1 MERNAA
7 TRIILTITGSVIIA
21 AGIVL
26 GIIYLYQIQPEKEAR
41 YLLDEGKLAYEREDK
56 DSINKSIDL
65 FSKVIAR
72 YRETKSAAEAR
83 YLIAQGYE
91 KLGLNR
97 QAYMKYA
104 YILKNNKNLSP
115 DLNNDIRLRLSRLKV
130 MREHTEEGIDQL
142 LGLVNYSSN
151 NDFRS
156 RIYTELGH
164 AYLKQGD
171 YQKAKRM
178 FDIALSENG
187 SNEEA
192 ILGKA
197 RSFIHLG
204 DDNKAYDLYEYFLKY
219 YGSFSQ
225 YSADVRKSFARDLY
239 NSGIRSYKR
248 GSYYAA
254 IGYFKR
260 YLSNFPG
267 DKKVENSLY
276 WIGESYFGLKKYEA
290 AASYFARVLG
300 NTIYSKDEDALIKR
314 GYSYFME
321 KKFDLAARE
330 FQTYIEKYPG
340 GKNIE
345 TARKWKE
352 MSTKEIMYRIEKD
365 RLPEDDDSGEVEP
378 RYREKDKDGDTEA
391 SSLDDK
397 EIGKDREYGVSGD
410 YSDQDF
416 EMENIA
422 EL

>member
-1 MERNAA
+1 MERNGA
-7 TRIILTITGSVIIA
+7 TRLFLTIAGSVVIA
-21 AGIVL
+21 AGIGLLIV
-26 GIIYLYQIQPEKEAR
+26 YLHKVQPEKEAR
-41 YLLDEGKLAYEREDK
+41 ELLVEGKLAYEREDK
-56 DSINKSIDL
+56 DSINNSINL
-65 FSKVIAR
+65 FSKIIAR
-72 YRETKSAAEAR
+72 YPDTKSADEAI
-83 YLIAQGYE
+83 YLIGQGYE

-97 QAYMKYA
+97 LAYLKYV
-104 YILKNNKNLSP
+104 YILKNTKNLSQ
-115 DLNNDIRLRLSRLKV
+115 DLANDIRVRLSRLKI

-164 AYLKQGD
+164 AYLKEGD
-171 YQKAKRM
+171 YKKARRM

-187 SNEEA
+187 GNEEA

-219 YGSFSQ
+219 YGNFSQ
-225 YSADVRKSFARDLY
+225 YAADVRKSFARNLY
-239 NSGIRSYKR
+239 DSGMRSYRR
-248 GSYYAA
+248 GSYYPA
-254 IGYFKR
+254 IEYFKR

-267 DKKVENSLY
+267 DRKVENSLY
-276 WIGESYFGLKKYEA
+276 WIGESYFGLKKYTSA
-290 AASYFARVLG
+290 ATYFGRVLG
-300 NTIYSKDEDALIKR
+300 NTIYTKDEDALIKR

-330 FQTYIEKYPG
+330 FQTYIEKFPG

-365 RLPEDDDSGEVEP
+365 RLPDDDGSEIEQ
-378 RYREKDKDGDTEA
+378 KDGTGT
-391 SSLDDK
+391 SSLDEK
-397 EIGKDREYGVSGD
+397 ETGREREYGVSGGYNGPD
-410 YSDQDF
+410 Y
-416 EMENIA
+416 ELENIA